1 MKRTTGIRLTA
12 WLGILAVC
20 LAVLMPG
27 ANALKNSLADNAH
40 DIFLADICYGTSDD
54 VSVAELASDA
64 PGQPSSDHHA
74 NHAAE
79 CLYCGFFT
87 HNLPLL
93 HSVVLPVGSYGFVSR
108 IALQHQ
114 QTSYYARP
122 AFVPLSRAPPVL
134 S

>member
-27 ANALKNSLADNAH
+27 ANTLKNSLAGLAH
-40 DIFLADICYGTSDD
+40 DIFLADICYGTSDA
-54 VSVAELASDA
+54 VSVAGLASDA
-64 PGQPSSDHHA
+64 HGRPSSDHHA

-87 HNLPLL
+87 HHLPLL
-93 HSVVLPVGSYGFVSR
+93 PSVVPPAEYDGFVSR

-114 QTSYYARP
+114 QSSYYARP

>member
-12 WLGILAVC
+12 WFGILAVC

-27 ANALKNSLADNAH
+27 ANALRNSLAGNAH

-54 VSVAELASDA
+54 VSVAELASD
-64 PGQPSSDHHA
+64 PHRQPSSDHHA
-74 NHAAE
+74 NHATE

-93 HSVVLPVGSYGFVSR
+93 HSVALPVGSYGFVSR

-114 QTSYYARP
+114 HSSYYARP
-122 AFVPLSRAPPVL
+122 AFVPLSRAPPI
-134 S
+134 SS